1 MRIGI
6 EAQRIFR
13 PKKHGMDIVALESIR
28 ALQEIDKENE
38 YFIFVRPDEDRQV
51 WKTSDNFHL
60 IEVSAY
66 SYLDWEQYQLPKI
79 AKKYQL
85 DLLHCTS
92 NTAPIRLNMPLLIT
106 LHDVIYMEQL
116 SFKGSFYQT
125 LGNLYRRWN
134 IPQTFKKAQR
144 LITVSDFEK
153 GQISK
158 TLDIKATPIEVVYN
172 AVGSQFQLYSES
184 QKAVIKEAYH
194 LPDSFIFFLGNKA
207 PKKNM
212 TNVLKAYAWYCKQV
226 ENPHPLIIAESS
238 AEQIAKILESIGE
251 TKIMSKI
258 RCLGYVPQVD
268 MPFIYN
274 LAQLFLYPSLRE
286 SFGIPILEAMAC
298 GTPVITAITSAMPE
312 IAGEAAFLV
321 NPYDYQSIGQGILKV
336 LDSKDLKKKLIQSG
350 LERAAQFSWK
360 NTAKQLLTIYQNVN

>member
-38 YFIFVRPDEDRQV
+38 YFIFVRPDEDHQV
-51 WKTSDNFHL
+51 WQQSDNFHL

-92 NTAPIRLNMPLLIT
+92 NTAPVRLNVPLLIT
-106 LHDVIYMEQL
+106 LHDVIYLEQL

-134 IPQTFKKAQR
+134 IPQTFKKAER
-144 LITVSDFEK
+144 LITVSNFEK
-153 GQISK
+153 GQISNV
-158 TLDIKATPIEVVYN
+158 LDVHATPIDVVYN
-172 AVGSQFQLYSES
+172 AVGTQFRLYSKF
-184 QKAVIKEAYH
+184 QKAVIKEKYN
-194 LPDSFIFFLGNKA
+194 LPDNFMFFLGNKA

-212 TNVLKAYAWYCKQV
+212 TNVLKSYAWYCKQV
-226 ENPHPLIIAESS
+226 ENPQPLVIAETSS
-238 AEQIAKILESIGE
+238 EQVAKILDNIDE
-251 TKIMSKI
+251 TQMMSKI
-258 RCLGYVPQVD
+258 QCLGYVPQAD

-274 LAQLFLYPSLRE
+274 LAHLFLYPSLRE

-298 GTPVITAITSAMPE
+298 GTPVITSDTSAMPE
-312 IAGEAAFLV
+312 IAGDAAYLV
-321 NPYDYQSIGQGILKV
+321 NPLDYQSIGQGILKI
-336 LDSKDLKKKLIQSG
+336 LDSEALKKRLIQSG

-360 NTAKQLLTIYQNVN
+360 NTANQLLHIYQSVN